1 MSDICKNW
9 TQWLSETRFAHMDKI
24 QIQQTFNWLFALRDI
39 VISKAGI
46 QTGDKIIDIGCGSG
60 LLAFGVIEKFSD
72 NVEVIFSD
80 KFSDC
85 LDECKKLLS
94 ECKVPNKA
102 TFLQSDCLDIKLP
115 NCAVDKA
122 LTRSVLV
129 HIVDK
134 QKAINEIYRILK
146 KGGTYSAFEPII
158 KSNTRY
164 HQLTNPDEITDWQ
177 AFKEAEDDFMTD
189 INDPLTNFDA
199 QSIAQNL
206 DIAGFCD
213 GDIDVQDTPSTY
225 IAQKDSIIKWF
236 ESAPSP
242 DRPTSKE
249 RFLKYFD
256 EKKVDNY
263 IKEVQE
269 ALGGKTITVSSKT
282 IFIRATK

>member
-9 TQWLSETRFAHMDKI
+9 TQWLSETRFSHMNEI

-39 VISKAGI
+39 VISKANI
-46 QTGDKIIDIGCGSG
+46 KNGDKIIDIGCGSG
-60 LLAFGVIEKFSD
+60 LLAFGIIEKFSD
-72 NVEVIFSD
+72 NVEIIFSD
-80 KFSDC
+80 KFEDC
-85 LDECKKLLS
+85 LEECKRLLAS
-94 ECKVPNKA
+94 CNVANRA
-102 TFLQSDCLDIKLP
+102 SFLQSDCLDIKLP
-115 NCAVDKA
+115 DFSVDKA

-129 HIVDK
+129 HILDK

-164 HQLTNPDEITDWQ
+164 HQLTNPSQITDWQ

-206 DIAGFCD
+206 DNAGFSD

-225 IAQKDSIIKWF
+225 VATKDSIAKWF

-263 IKEVQE
+263 IHEVQE
-269 ALGGKTITVSSKT
+269 ALGDKTITVSSKT

>member
-9 TQWLSETRFAHMDKI
+9 TQWLAQTRFSHMDEV
-24 QIQQTFNWLFALRDI
+24 QIQQTFNWLFAVRDI
-39 VISKAGI
+39 VITKANI
-46 QTGDKIIDIGCGSG
+46 QKGDKIIDIGCGTG
-60 LLAFGVIEKFSD
+60 LLSFGIIEKFKD
-72 NVEVIFSD
+72 DVEIIFSD
-80 KFSDC
+80 KFKDC
-85 LDECKKLLS
+85 LDECKKLLAQCQS
-94 ECKVPNKA
+94 PNRA
-102 TFLQSDCLDIKLP
+102 EFLQSDCLDIKLP
-115 NCAVDKA
+115 PESVDKA

-164 HQLTNPDEITDWQ
+164 HELTTPDEITDWQ

-199 QSIAQNL
+199 QSLAQNL
-206 DIAGFCD
+206 DTAGFSD
-213 GDIDVQDTPSTY
+213 GDIDVQDTPSSY
-225 IAQKDSIIKWF
+225 IATKESIAKWF

-256 EKKVDNY
+256 EKKVNNY